1 MDSYKCSCVIL
12 DSRSLAQAM
21 GGGGVGG
28 GAGRSVGLLR
38 LGGHH
43 FGPRNLAV
51 IRSREV
57 AAK

>member
-1 MDSYKCSCVIL
+1 MQLCYTG
-12 DSRSLAQAM
+12 LALTRASH

-38 LGGHH
+38 IGGHH